1 MRLRVCFTCSRKQ
14 SYRTSRLE
22 CSKMKRREFKKKLEI
37 ATQPAVSMPPSRFR
51 KKKKKMDGRTGKMTS
66 GSPITCLISSKVSSH
81 VCVCRC
87 RGDTSVVRTPFGH
100 AVPFLHSKQVTH
112 TWLIYDFGISDFFG
126 PKFANMADGVVAV
139 SQPNDGPQEVSLI
152 LLLESPCNGRWM
164 SSTQ

>member
-22 CSKMKRREFKKKLEI
+22 CSKMKRREFKKKFGNSHSTCGVN
-37 ATQPAVSMPPSRFR
+37 AAFTVS